1 MKTTAPL
8 LEIADPTTTRPF
20 QRVAPVAVEQC
31 EDDVAGV
38 AGIALFGELLDR
50 LGLVEASDRR
60 NLRPMIGPGYT
71 GGECYR
77 SVVELQLAGG
87 DFLSDVSLL
96 QDDATARLR
105 GNHALPSHTT
115 L

>member
-20 QRVAPVAVEQC
+20 QRVAPVAVEQY
-31 EDDVAGV
+31 DVAGV